1 MADKKLQGE
10 PAPKDGEARDADAPP
25 TPRVLDISSSS
36 KQSDLICG
44 VDRTLIEEYLYL
56 IQQNYKRADVA
67 MFFLEERRNV
77 VNFQGIT
84 NVRDVLSHLVTLLDP
99 ATPPERQ
106 AGQIHNAEEHL
117 RRAINEPYEVALHD
131 LIVEFSRVYQDY
143 KEKVLPVKES
153 YAALANA
160 PEKDE
165 IETTMRNVRQ
175 LIAKGRSSKAKN
187 MWNEEWEEGVI
198 SFTEAYDSLFILHL
212 TIERYYH
219 QALQI
224 LEQREEAVTIK
235 NLKAEVAKL
244 QGELTEVDKHIKQ
257 EGQTGRR
264 LHFGGYALAV
274 LLAIGGVILGALIAF
289 VFFYLA
295 EMSKAPLIPPVAP

>member
-1 MADKKLQGE
+1 MADKKLQGD

-25 TPRVLDISSSS
+25 APRVLDISSSS
-36 KQSDLICG
+36 KQPDLICG
-44 VDRTLIEEYLYL
+44 VDRSLIEEYLYL

-99 ATPPERQ
+99 TTPPERQ

-165 IETTMRNVRQ
+165 IETTMHNVRQ

-198 SFTEAYDSLFILHL
+198 SFTEAYDSLFTLHL
-212 TIERYYH
+212 KIERYYH

-235 NLKAEVAKL
+235 NLQGTVKNLE
-244 QGELTEVDKHIKQ
+244 GELTEVRKQ
-257 EGQTGRR
+257 VAAEGRTGKF
-264 LHFGGYALAV
+264 LHMGGYAIAILGIVIAV
-274 LLAIGGVILGALIAF
+274 LV
-289 VFFYLA
+289 VVVTEVVKYL
-295 EMSKAPLIPPVAP
+295 LHR